1 MTERPIFIAA
11 LDISEPAQ
19 RTAYLDQACGGDA
32 GLRRRVETLLAA
44 HERVGEFL
52 GVPAVDQLEGSPG
65 PGTGLEDTQADP
77 PGAEEGHVDLA
88 FLSPTAKPGVLGRLG
103 HYEVLEVA
111 GQGGMGMVLRAYDEK
126 LRRVVAIKVLAP
138 QLASSG
144 TARQRFVREAQAA
157 AAITHDNVIDIHAV
171 EDAGPVPYLVMQFI
185 DGPTLQEKLDR
196 TGPLS
201 LKEVLRIGALVA
213 AGLAAAHKHG
223 LIHRD
228 VKPANILLE
237 NGVQRVKIT
246 DFGLAREVTDPRLT
260 QSGIIAGT
268 PQFMSPEQAES
279 EAVDHRSDL
288 FSFGSV
294 LYACCTGR
302 APFSAGNAVAV
313 LRRVCEDTPRPIREI
328 SPEVP
333 NWLCGLIARLHAKRP
348 ADRFQSAAEVAE
360 LLGQHLACLQQ
371 PSLAP
376 GARPD
381 AGRPS
386 AESAEE
392 TRAVAA
398 SSLRRRRWLLVSAA
412 LLAALAALGLG
423 EVAGLT
429 HVAGVV
435 IRLFRP
441 EGTLV
446 VEVDDPEVSVT
457 VDGEDVV
464 ISGAGVKEIRL
475 KPGAYRLR
483 ATKDG
488 KVFRQQEVTITK
500 DGRQVV
506 KVTREPAPGG
516 DRPAEAGRPGF
527 PPLDTA
533 WRKQVAGLPPKEQAE
548 AVAQELKQ
556 RNPGFDGR
564 WAEPPVIQDGEVVRL
579 LIASDQVRDLTP
591 LQALPCLRTL
601 YVLDPADTHQPRG
614 ALEDLR
620 PLKGLPLE
628 ELRLYNLQVA
638 DLSPLRDLH
647 SLRLLDLR
655 HVKAIDLMQLRG
667 LALTE
672 LEIHG
677 GVTDLSPLAGMK
689 ELRSLLLLDTAL
701 TDLKPLHG
709 LPLERLSLH
718 ATRVEDLSP
727 LRGMPLK
734 DLNLHRT
741 PVKDLSPLNGMKL
754 ERLNYVET
762 PITDISVLKGMPL
775 REVMCN
781 FQPER
786 DEAVLRALPTLAFIN
801 SKPAAQFLKEVAAP
815 DR

>member
-1 MTERPIFIAA
+1 MTERAIFIAA
-11 LDISEPAQ
+11 LDIADPAQ
-19 RTAYLDQACGGDA
+19 RTAYLDQACNGDA

-44 HERVGEFL
+44 HEGAGDFL
-52 GVPAVDQLEGSPG
+52 DVPAVDQMGGRPAPSNR
-65 PGTGLEDTQADP
+65 LEDTQADP
-77 PGAEEGHVDLA
+77 PGSVEESKALA
-88 FLSPTAKPGVLGRLG
+88 FLTPSAKPGVLGRLG

-111 GQGGMGMVLRAYDEK
+111 GQGGMGVVLRAHDEK
-126 LRRVVAIKVLAP
+126 LHRVVAIKVLAP

-185 DGPTLQEKLDR
+185 DGPTLQDKLDR

-201 LKEVLRIGALVA
+201 LKEVLRIGAQVA

-237 NGVQRVKIT
+237 NGIERVKIT
-246 DFGLAREVTDPRLT
+246 DFGLAREITDPRLT

-268 PQFMSPEQAES
+268 PQFMSPEQAECD
-279 EAVDHRSDL
+279 AVDHRSDL
-288 FSFGSV
+288 FSLGSV

-302 APFSAGNAVAV
+302 APFSGSNAVAV
-313 LRRVCEDTPRPIREI
+313 LRRVCEETPRPIHEI
-328 SPEVP
+328 NPEVP
-333 NWLCGLIARLHAKRP
+333 DWLCDLIAKLHAKRP
-348 ADRFQSAAEVAE
+348 TDRIQSAAEVAE
-360 LLGQHLACLQQ
+360 VLGQHLAWLQQ

-376 GARPD
+376 KARPG
-381 AGRPS
+381 AGRFS
-386 AESAEE
+386 AASAKE
-392 TRAVAA
+392 TRTVPAQ
-398 SSLRRRRWLLVSAA
+398 SPRRRRWLLASAA
-412 LLAALAALGLG
+412 LLALLAVLGLG
-423 EVAGLT
+423 EVAGVT

-464 ISGAGVKEIRL
+464 IRGAGVKEVRL
-475 KPGAYRLR
+475 KPGAYKVR

-488 KVFRQQEVTITK
+488 KVLQEEEVTITK
-500 DGRQVV
+500 DGRRVV
-506 KVTREPAPGG
+506 KVTREPAPAG

-527 PPLDTA
+527 PPLDPA
-533 WRKQVAGLPPKEQAE
+533 WRKQVAGLPPKERAE

-564 WAEPPVIQDGEVVRL
+564 WAEPPLIQDGEVTRL
-579 LIASDQVRDLTP
+579 LIASDRVRDLTP
-591 LQALPCLRTL
+591 LQALPGLRTL

-620 PLKGLPLE
+620 PLKGLPLA

-638 DLSPLRDLH
+638 DLSPLRDLP

-655 HVKAIDLMQLRG
+655 HVKAIDMTQLQG
-667 LALTE
+667 LPLTE
-672 LEIHG
+672 LEITG

-689 ELRSLLLLDTAL
+689 ELRSLQILDTAI
-701 TDLKPLHG
+701 TDLKPLRG

-741 PVKDLSPLNGMKL
+741 LVKDLSPLKGVKL
-754 ERLNYVET
+754 ELFNYMET
-762 PITDISVLKGMPL
+762 PIQDISVLKDMPL
-775 REVMCN
+775 REVMCD
-781 FQPER
+781 FQRER
-786 DEAVLRALPTLAFIN
+786 DEAVLRALPTLNIIN
-801 SKPAAQFLKEVAAP
+801 RKPAAQFWKELAAP